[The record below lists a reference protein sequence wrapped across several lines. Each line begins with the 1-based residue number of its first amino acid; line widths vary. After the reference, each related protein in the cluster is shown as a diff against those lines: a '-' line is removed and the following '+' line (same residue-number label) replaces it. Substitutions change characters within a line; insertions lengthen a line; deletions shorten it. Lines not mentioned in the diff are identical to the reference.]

1 MQKVEGSIESLQP
14 LTDEIPGTP
23 RNCEAQHW
31 DSCGASGIRKAGD
44 ELTSSLRDFC
54 APRVSLPVLVAVILA
69 LQLVPPA
76 EAATS
81 SSAVGPAESVAP
93 QLLLIHGGS
102 FLYEDPTFESLTR
115 RRALRAGFTPHYLR
129 YPLGDM
135 PGAFQAARA
144 EAVRLRARYGSSVYA
159 YGSSAGGTLAA
170 LLAGDG
176 LVSAAVAKAP
186 VSDLL
191 DWEWPLGTYG
201 PDYFERIGLST
212 PAARR
217 RLSPL
222 RRRARRPLLILQGR
236 RDRVVPPAM
245 NKKYAVKFKRGYL
258 WVVQGGHHT
267 ERIRPEL
274 LSRAFDWLA
283 RVATAHPH

>member
-1 MQKVEGSIESLQP
+1 MNVI
-14 LTDEIPGTP
+14 TD
-23 RNCEAQHW
+23 
-31 DSCGASGIRKAGD
+31 
-44 ELTSSLRDFC
+44 LC
-54 APRVSLPVLVAVILA
+54 APRFSLPVLVAVILA
-69 LQLVPPA
+69 LQFAIPA
-76 EAATS
+76 DAATS
-81 SSAVGPAESVAP
+81 SPAVGLGGSVEP
-93 QLLLIHGGS
+93 QLILIHGGS
-102 FLYEDPTFESLTR
+102 FLYEDPAFESLTL

-135 PGAFQAARA
+135 PGAFRAARS
-144 EAVRLRARYGSSVYA
+144 EAVRLRARYGSAVYA

-191 DWEWPLGTYG
+191 DWEWPLGAYG
-201 PDYFERIGLST
+201 PEYFERIGLSA

-222 RRRARRPLLILQGR
+222 RRRAREPLLILQGR
-236 RDRVVPPAM
+236 HDRVVPVAM
-245 NKKYAVKFKRGYL
+245 NREYAVKFKHVYL

-283 RVATAHPH
+283 RVATAHQH

>member
-1 MQKVEGSIESLQP
+1 MVLALP
-14 LTDEIPGTP
+14 LVPAAG
-23 RNCEAQHW
+23 AA
-31 DSCGASGIRKAGD
+31 ASGA
-44 ELTSSLRDFC
+44 
-54 APRVSLPVLVAVILA
+54 
-69 LQLVPPA
+69 
-76 EAATS
+76 
-81 SSAVGPAESVAP
+81 AVGPAGSVAP

-102 FLYEDPTFESLTR
+102 FLYEDPTFEALTR

-144 EAVRLRARYGSSVYA
+144 EAERLRARYGSAVYA

-191 DWEWPLGTYG
+191 DWEWPLGAYG
-201 PDYFERIGLST
+201 PDYFERIGLAA

-222 RRRARRPLLILQGR
+222 RRRARNPLLVLQGR
-236 RDRVVPPAM
+236 RDQVVPLAM
-245 NKKYAVKFKRGYL
+245 NREYAAKFKRVRL

-267 ERIRPEL
+267 ERTRPEL
-274 LSRAFDWLA
+274 LSRAFGWLA
-283 RVATAHPH
+283 RLASSN

>member
-1 MQKVEGSIESLQP
+1 
-14 LTDEIPGTP
+14 
-23 RNCEAQHW
+23 
-31 DSCGASGIRKAGD
+31 
-44 ELTSSLRDFC
+44 
-54 APRVSLPVLVAVILA
+54 VAVILA
-69 LQLVPPA
+69 LQLAPA
-76 EAATS
+76 AGATTS
-81 SSAVGPAESVAP
+81 SSAVGPAGSVAP
-93 QLLLIHGGS
+93 QLILIHGGS

-144 EAVRLRARYGSSVYA
+144 EAVRLRVRYGTAVYA

-191 DWEWPLGTYG
+191 DWEWPLSAYG
-201 PDYFERIGLST
+201 PDYFGRIGLPA

-222 RRRARRPLLILQGR
+222 RRPARRPLLILQGR
-236 RDRVVPPAM
+236 RDQVVPVAM
-245 NKKYAVKFKRGYL
+245 NRGYAVKFKRVYL

-274 LSRAFDWLA
+274 LSHAFDWLA
-283 RVATAHPH
+283 RVAIAHRH

>member
-1 MQKVEGSIESLQP
+1 MTIAL
-14 LTDEIPGTP
+14 
-23 RNCEAQHW
+23 
-31 DSCGASGIRKAGD
+31 
-44 ELTSSLRDFC
+44 
-54 APRVSLPVLVAVILA
+54 VSKRSFPVAVAVILA
-69 LQLVPPA
+69 LQLAPLA
-76 EAATS
+76 HAATL

-93 QLLLIHGGS
+93 QLILIHGGS

-115 RRALRAGFTPHYLR
+115 QRALRAGFSPHYLR

-144 EAVRLRARYGSSVYA
+144 EAIRLRARYGDAVYA

-191 DWEWPLGTYG
+191 DWEWPLGAYG
-201 PDYFERIGLST
+201 PDYFERIGLSAL
-212 PAARR
+212 AARR

-222 RRRARRPLLILQGR
+222 RRRARDPLLILQGR
-236 RDRVVPPAM
+236 GDQIVPVAM
-245 NKKYAVKFKRGYL
+245 NRKYAVKFKRVYL

-283 RVATAHPH
+283 RVATAHRN

>member
-1 MQKVEGSIESLQP
+1 MQ
-14 LTDEIPGTP
+14 
-23 RNCEAQHW
+23 R
-31 DSCGASGIRKAGD
+31 
-44 ELTSSLRDFC
+44 F
-54 APRVSLPVLVAVILA
+54 SLPVLVAVILA
-69 LQLVPPA
+69 LQPA
-76 EAATS
+76 LPADAATS
-81 SSAVGPAESVAP
+81 SAAVGPGGAVAP
-93 QLLLIHGGS
+93 QLILIHGGS
-102 FLYEDPTFESLTR
+102 FLYEDPAFESLTR
-115 RRALRAGFTPHYLR
+115 RRALRAGFAPHYLR

-135 PGAFQAARA
+135 PAAFQAARA
-144 EAVRLRARYGSSVYA
+144 EAVRLRARYGSAVYA

-191 DWEWPLGTYG
+191 DWEWPLSAYG
-201 PDYFERIGLST
+201 PDYFERIGLSA

-222 RRRARRPLLILQGR
+222 RRRAKEPLLILQGR
-236 RDRVVPPAM
+236 QDRVVPVAM
-245 NKKYAVKFKRGYL
+245 SREYAVKFKRVYL

-283 RVATAHPH
+283 RVASAHRN